1 MGINYDSLEFENITE
16 DLDAGTYKIEFV
28 YEKNGSNDDGLDA
41 AFVKNIKIE
50 GAGQIDYDQYNGA
63 YLVTTDE
70 NGQLSANLP
79 EGLYKAVEVST
90 PDQYVLPENE
100 ADRTYYFGIGAS
112 QAAQWGWLNMTNTEG
127 TGWEYINSIVTPEAG
142 GIVGVGSFS
151 KYSTDVNANT
161 VEGIDINKD
170 GTIDK
175 TSEGG
180 DDGLIVAYDSD
191 GNYTWAKS
199 FGGSDDDALTKVV
212 QTQDGGYAV
221 VGYVSSSTVK
231 YDGNVVA
238 ALSKTGKEAN
248 LAHKDAV
255 IIKLDSSGNY
265 VWGARFGGLAD
276 EEIMSV
282 IQTSAQD
289 IVVVGKY
296 YSDTFNFYSTGSTTV
311 ADSFTNPGKMSGF
324 VAAYSSSGQYK
335 WSQSIGG
342 SYDDEATAIT
352 ETTAGIVVA
361 GDGMSTMYLNTDRSA
376 SIAAASSSYTSGF
389 LVGYTLDGTYSWN
402 NLLKPS
408 SSYNL
413 EISALTT
420 DENDHIVAAVEYAST
435 VSTSKDGGTATTIVS
450 SNPKNSVY
458 DSALIDFSND
468 GTYNEIIYTIAGL
481 ESSSSNYDDYIADVK
496 VTSDG
501 GILLGGW
508 YYSSSGLD
516 IDRDGAT
523 TGIFD
528 FTAVSG
534 SYTSDGFLVKLNA
547 DDQVEAS
554 TRYYGD
560 GYDGVLGVGETPN
573 GSYVTAGFFSSSTLT
588 ASSNKAKAQSG
599 TETTLSTNVKGNF
612 DGFVAVEGIA
622 AAEVPT
628 LQSLEVENK
637 VKTFKVTTEV
647 KKHLEDGVEVA
658 GGDIDGQ
665 VDITVD
671 GVTYSKDGIRYV
683 ETVKYGEDSVNEIK
697 ITPDP
702 GYTVASITINGEE
715 YTDFASDENGI
726 VTLPIFE
733 NVLEDKHIVVEFSNT
748 KATVEVN
755 HYLWTEEIGTTTE
768 KVADSESYIDDVG
781 KTYTTSPKTDIEYV
795 VITNEDY
802 YGEGNVPEGLVATD
816 YYIPDNSTGTYV
828 SGHKEIVNYYYKE
841 KTYTLTVHHYLAGT
855 ETSVPL
861 KGTDDGSTVPDEFT
875 EGYKKGT
882 SYETNQASE
891 DLIDYDIYELVS
903 TPENAKGTI
912 EEDTVVTY
920 YYDIKKGNITIT
932 KVAEEDHDVT
942 LGGTEFTLYK
952 AKTAGNNDLI
962 DTDEPGDNWEVV
974 GNYTTPDTG
983 LLRLQDLPITSE
995 YRLVETKASD
1005 GRMIA
1010 DGQWKIEFVYGQYD
1024 ENDETITDVN
1034 GTKVRITAIGNPPA
1048 IAIAEDGSLDL
1059 PNREIY
1065 QIPTSGGLGIDTIYQ
1080 VGLVIALLGATIFV
1094 GRKFLL
1100 AKGMNLSSKGKRH
1113 ARRSR
1118 RKGKH

>member
-1 MGINYDSLEFENITE
+1 
-16 DLDAGTYKIEFV
+16 
-28 YEKNGSNDDGLDA
+28 
-41 AFVKNIKIE
+41 
-50 GAGQIDYDQYNGA
+50 
-63 YLVTTDE
+63 
-70 NGQLSANLP
+70 
-79 EGLYKAVEVST
+79 
-90 PDQYVLPENE
+90 
-100 ADRTYYFGIGAS
+100 
-112 QAAQWGWLNMTNTEG
+112 
-127 TGWEYINSIVTPEAG
+127 
-142 GIVGVGSFS
+142 
-151 KYSTDVNANT
+151 
-161 VEGIDINKD
+161 
-170 GTIDK
+170 
-175 TSEGG
+175 
-180 DDGLIVAYDSD
+180 
-191 GNYTWAKS
+191 
-199 FGGSDDDALTKVV
+199 
-212 QTQDGGYAV
+212 
-221 VGYVSSSTVK
+221 
-231 YDGNVVA
+231 
-238 ALSKTGKEAN
+238 
-248 LAHKDAV
+248 
-255 IIKLDSSGNY
+255 
-265 VWGARFGGLAD
+265 
-276 EEIMSV
+276 MSV
-282 IQTSAQD
+282 IQTSTQD
-289 IVVVGKY
+289 LVVVGKY
-296 YSDTFNFYSTGSTTV
+296 YSETFNFYNTGSSTV

-324 VAAYSSSGQYK
+324 VASYSSSGQYK

-361 GDGMSTMYLNTDRSA
+361 GDGMSTIYLDKTQTS
-376 SIAAASSSYTSGF
+376 SVTAASTSCTSGF
-389 LVGYTLDGTYSWN
+389 LVGYTLDGAYSWN
-402 NLLKPS
+402 YKLYPSS
-408 SSYNL
+408 SSYNI

-420 DENDHIVAAVEYAST
+420 NDNDHIVAAVEYSYALSG
-435 VSTSKDGGTATTIVS
+435 SKDGGLVTSIVS
-450 SNPKNSVY
+450 SNPTNSVY
-458 DSALIDFSND
+458 DAALLDFSND
-468 GTYNEIIYTIAGL
+468 GTYNEVIYKVAG
-481 ESSSSNYDDYIADVK
+481 NYDDYIADVK
-496 VTSDG
+496 TTSDG

-508 YYSSSGLD
+508 YYSDSG
-516 IDRDGAT
+516 IDVDGDGAT
-523 TGIFD
+523 NGIFD
-528 FTAVSG
+528 FNDVEG
-534 SYTSDGFLVKLNA
+534 SYTSDGFLVKLNG
-547 DDQVEAS
+547 DYQVEAS

-573 GSYVTAGFFSSSTLT
+573 GSYVTAGFFSSTTLN
-588 ASSNKAKAQSG
+588 ALSNKVKAQSG
-599 TETTLSTNVKGNF
+599 SDTTISTNVKGNF

-702 GYTVASITINGEE
+702 GYTIAAIEINGQE
-715 YTDFASDENGI
+715 YTDFTTDENGV

-733 NVLEDKHIVVEFSNT
+733 NMLEDKHIVVEFSNT

-755 HYLWTEEIGTTTE
+755 HYLWTEESGTTTE

-882 SYETNQASE
+882 SYETTQASE

-962 DTDEPGDNWEVV
+962 DTDAPGDNWEVV
-974 GNYTTPDTG
+974 GTYTTPDTG
-983 LLRLQDLPITSE
+983 LLRLQNLPITSE

-1005 GRMIA
+1005 GRLLA

-1059 PNREIY
+1059 PNRELY
-1065 QIPTSGGLGIDTIYQ
+1065 QIPSSGGLGIDTIYQ

-1100 AKGMNLSSKGKRH
+1100 AKGK
-1113 ARRSR
+1113 APATRRGRRFTNR